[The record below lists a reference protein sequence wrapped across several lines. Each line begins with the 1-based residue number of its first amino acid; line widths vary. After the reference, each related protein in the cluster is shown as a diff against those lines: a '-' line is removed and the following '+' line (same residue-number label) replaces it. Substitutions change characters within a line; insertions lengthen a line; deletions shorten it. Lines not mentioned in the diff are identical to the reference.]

1 MRIIQ
6 LSDSH
11 LSSDK
16 PSRALELEACIT
28 YINALQPQPD
38 VVVHTGDISHD
49 GLVEDYRVARRLLD
63 VLTAPYFVLAGNKD
77 NRQNLIDV
85 FADGVHI
92 REDMSFVQYAVEDF
106 AARLI
111 MVDTVS
117 TSSNKGQLCE
127 TRLDHVQQMLTR
139 DSSRSAVMF
148 LHHPPFQVNVGP
160 EPHNFVDW
168 SQAEALMAELGRHE
182 HLRGIF
188 CGHVHRGFETS
199 IGDVPASVVSSVAS
213 DVRWDKPKAAERN
226 LPIFDT
232 HCIAVGTKSRNCR

>member
-16 PSRALELEACIT
+16 PSRAAELEACIT
-28 YINALQPQPD
+28 YVNALQPQPD

-49 GLVEDYRVARRLLD
+49 GLVDDYRVARHLLD
-63 VLTAPYFVLAGNKD
+63 ALTTPYFVLTGNKD
-77 NRQNLIDV
+77 NRRHLIEV
-85 FADGVHI
+85 FADGHHI
-92 REDMSFVQYAVEDF
+92 QEDMSFVQYAVEDF
-106 AARLI
+106 PVRLI

-127 TRLDHVQQMLTR
+127 ARLDHVRHMLTL
-139 DSSRSAVMF
+139 DSSKPAVMF
-148 LHHPPFQVNVGP
+148 LHHPPFEVNVGP
-160 EPHNFVDW
+160 EPHNFANW
-168 SQAEALMAELGRHE
+168 SEAEALMAELRRHD

-188 CGHVHRGFETS
+188 CGHVHRAFETS
-199 IGDVPASVVSSVAS
+199 IGPVPASVVSSLAS
-213 DVRWDKPKAAERN
+213 DVRWDKPEAVERN

-232 HCIAVGTKSRNCR
+232 HCIPASIKNRT